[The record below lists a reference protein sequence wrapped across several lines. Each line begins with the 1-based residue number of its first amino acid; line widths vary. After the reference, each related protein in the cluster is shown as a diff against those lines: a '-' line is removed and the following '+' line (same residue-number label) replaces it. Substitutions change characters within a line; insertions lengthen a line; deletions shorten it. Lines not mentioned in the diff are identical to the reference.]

1 MSKKHLISITH
12 GGPVLGPPKGGV
24 KYLKNVTQTPEGV
37 SVTHVTVHGYARC
50 STSETR
56 QDIERQVRELR
67 AAGAVTIW
75 RDYEHGDAETKE
87 QQAMMWEAVQPGDTV
102 IITEPSRLSR
112 SVQQFC
118 KIVEVIRV
126 KHIRLQIIGSIT
138 IDCRTADPDPM
149 TVAFLQLIA
158 VFSELE
164 LSMIRSWVKSGV
176 ANARAKGK
184 HIGRPPITQDDI
196 PIAFWRYF
204 AQYQARKI
212 NVSELARLTKISRPT
227 AYRYIAVAN
236 NDHGRK

>member
-1 MSKKHLISITH
+1 M
-12 GGPVLGPPKGGV
+12 
-24 KYLKNVTQTPEGV
+24 
-37 SVTHVTVHGYARC
+37 
-50 STSETR
+50 
-56 QDIERQVRELR
+56 RELR
-67 AAGAVTIW
+67 AAGASVIW
-75 RDYEHGDAETKE
+75 QEYEHGDAEEKD
-87 QQAMMWEAVQPGDTV
+87 QQTLMWTTVKPGDTV

-118 KIVEVIRV
+118 KIVEIIKAKRV
-126 KHIRLQIIGSIT
+126 RLQIIGSIT
-138 IDCRTADPDPM
+138 IDCRTAEPDPM

-164 LSMIRSWVKSGV
+164 LSMIRSRVKSGV

-204 AQYQARKI
+204 AQYQAGKI